1 MLKRFI
7 LSSTVILVFAV
18 NLWAQNVDEGYHA
31 LRNGDYK
38 TALMIFG
45 PLAAKNDAAAQTG
58 LAAMY
63 YDGLGVPKDEKK
75 AVALAQ
81 RTAKRDHAV
90 AQFILYDAYQYG
102 RGGLTKD
109 EDKAF
114 DWLQTSAENGYPQA
128 QITIARM
135 FFEKKDYY
143 RSFNWAQIATKRNVA
158 NAMTLLGNHYALG
171 VGVAQDNAQA
181 FQWYKRAAEFG
192 DAEGQYWLAEMYFTG
207 RGVAKDNI
215 QGRKWMAEAARQNYE
230 PAKKW
235 LKQQAK

>member
-7 LSSTVILVFAV
+7 LSGMLIFVFSSTLS
-18 NLWAQNVDEGYHA
+18 AQSVDEGYQA

-38 TALMIFG
+38 TALNIFE

-58 LAAMY
+58 LAVMY
-63 YDGLGVPKDEKK
+63 YEGLGVSRDEKK

-90 AQFILYDAYQYG
+90 AQYILYDAYQYG
-102 RGGLTKD
+102 KGGLTRD

-143 RSFNWAQIATKRNVA
+143 RSFNWSQIAAKRNVA
-158 NAMTLLGNHYALG
+158 NAMTLVGNHYALG
-171 VGVAQDNAQA
+171 AGVARDSTQA

-192 DAEGQYWLAEMYFTG
+192 DAEGQYWLAEMYLSG
-207 RGVAKDNI
+207 QGVAKDGI
-215 QGRKWMAEAARQNYE
+215 QGRKWMAESARQGYE
-230 PAKKW
+230 PAKKR
-235 LKQQAK
+235 LNQQAK